1 VNPDLK
7 KKQIPN
13 YLTIPASI
21 DKRDVARLCVE
32 LVGSVNG
39 EDISLNGVPYV
50 AGSLEFHGFAGALNP
65 ASGKYEG
72 VHRFLPFH
80 VEPHESY
87 EGLGKWF
94 YASDLPGLVEDETEL
109 LVEDAE

>member
-1 VNPDLK
+1 
-7 KKQIPN
+7 
-13 YLTIPASI
+13 
-21 DKRDVARLCVE
+21 
-32 LVGSVNG
+32 
-39 EDISLNGVPYV
+39 
-50 AGSLEFHGFAGALNP
+50 
-65 ASGKYEG
+65 